1 MFLHYFNPGSE
12 EAIGAGVQNYTPSA
26 NVQCMFKDL
35 ACLPLWYADL
45 QDYVWVESSDT
56 EKYVKDMRSLFPDL
70 PKLFPAEAHDT
81 EAIPIQAAPWG
92 LAPNSLRAYQHLKKQ
107 RSLLLTIPEWKD
119 VYRKLVSRETAQ
131 EVLQRLTV
139 FLSDIQLLET
149 PCFCSSTEE
158 VIHYINK
165 HQPPFILKT
174 PFSSSGRGL
183 LWIRSAQLEEKE
195 RQWINGAIRKQGKV
209 SIEPALE
216 KIQDFAMEFQSDG
229 KSHVDYKGLS
239 IFGTQARGAYSGN
252 VLGSES
258 HRESFLLKFIRKES
272 LEKIK
277 EALTKVLSEI
287 YGTVYTG
294 NIGVDMFLYRSG
306 NEIQIHPCVEINM
319 RQTMGM
325 LAIHLSNRIHEKA
338 TGLFKIEFEKAEG
351 QVMQKHLSEQRLH
364 PIIMEGGKLQ
374 SGYLNLCPITD
385 QTHYWAYIIVD

>member
-1 MFLHYFNPGSE
+1 M
-12 EAIGAGVQNYTPSA
+12 
-26 NVQCMFKDL
+26 
-35 ACLPLWYADL
+35 
-45 QDYVWVESSDT
+45 
-56 EKYVKDMRSLFPDL
+56 
-70 PKLFPAEAHDT
+70 
-81 EAIPIQAAPWG
+81 
-92 LAPNSLRAYQHLKKQ
+92 
-107 RSLLLTIPEWKD
+107 
-119 VYRKLVSRETAQ
+119 
-131 EVLQRLTV
+131 
-139 FLSDIQLLET
+139 
-149 PCFCSSTEE
+149 
-158 VIHYINK
+158 
-165 HQPPFILKT
+165 
-174 PFSSSGRGL
+174 
-183 LWIRSAQLEEKE
+183 
-195 RQWINGAIRKQGKV
+195 
-209 SIEPALE
+209 
-216 KIQDFAMEFQSDG
+216 
-229 KSHVDYKGLS
+229 
-239 IFGTQARGAYSGN
+239 
-252 VLGSES
+252 
-258 HRESFLLKFIRKES
+258 LKFIRKES